1 MDYPF
6 SQQTNS
12 SVVTHIETTKDKL
25 IAGLNKAADIIT
37 STMGGAGST
46 VIITQNGKL
55 QITKD
60 GVSVARAITLPD
72 PHENIG
78 AQLLISACNQTV
90 KETGDGTSLTAL
102 LLKEMV
108 NAVSTMEEFRKLEK
122 EVKSLHEHIKKNTKK
137 ITTLEQIKQIAFTA
151 TNDVYVSEL
160 FNEIY
165 DKTSFETHI
174 ELERTEETETTISI
188 DKGYRFDEGFSHNYQ
203 MTDTHK
209 QCVKYDNPN
218 FYVSNKPMHTVTRN
232 IERAVELAIEHDI
245 PLVFI
250 AEKYSREF
258 MRFIQLQMMHKK
270 AKLLT
275 LKIPGF
281 GEQKYHELEN
291 IKAYLNNDTAN
302 SIYCTPYY
310 TLLQTDE
317 SEKCTERITQLKNL
331 SESVE
336 DPNEAR
342 SYKSMYHRLSGNI
355 ATIWV
360 GGRTKESRDEIYDRI
375 EDAVGATKT
384 AIKYGY
390 VIGMGKCFMD
400 FTLAKED
407 SSYALFT
414 DIWSSAFNKIINNSG
429 LSPVTNI
436 NKPGE
441 GMDLTTGNKINL
453 LEKGII
459 DPAHSLHTSLD
470 NALTN
475 TKLVL
480 NTKYTLYNEL

>member
-1 MDYPF
+1 M
-6 SQQTNS
+6 T
-12 SVVTHIETTKDKL
+12 THIEDTKEKL
-25 IAGLNKAADIIT
+25 IKGLNTAADIIT

-46 VIITQNGKL
+46 VIVTQNNKL

-108 NAVSTMEEFRKLEK
+108 NAVSTMEEYRELEK
-122 EVKSLHEHIKKNTKK
+122 EVSLLHEYITKNTKE
-137 ITTLEQIKQIAFTA
+137 ITTLDQIKQIAYTA
-151 TNDVYVSEL
+151 TNNDYIASL
-160 FNEIY
+160 FSEIY
-165 DKTSFETHI
+165 ENTSFNTHI
-174 ELERTEETETTISI
+174 ELERTEEPETLITI
-188 DKGYRFDEGFSHNYQ
+188 DKGYRFDEGFTHNYE

-209 QCVKYDNPN
+209 QCVQYDDPN
-218 FYVSNKPMHTVTRN
+218 FYITSKPIHTVTRD
-232 IERAVELAIEHDI
+232 IEEAVSLAIQHDI

-258 MRFIQLQMMHKK
+258 NRFIHLQIMHKK
-270 AKLLT
+270 AKLVT
-275 LKIPGF
+275 LKVPGF
-281 GEQKYHELEN
+281 GEQKHHELEN
-291 IKAYLNNDTAN
+291 IKAYLEEGGTAQ
-302 SIYCTPYY
+302 SIYCTNNY
-310 TLLQTDE
+310 TLIRSSPSKECD
-317 SEKCTERITQLKNL
+317 ERIEQLKSL

-336 DPNEAR
+336 DPLEAKM
-342 SYKSMYHRLSGNI
+342 YKSMYYKLSGNI

-360 GGRTKESRDEIYDRI
+360 GGRTREARDELYDRI

-384 AIKYGY
+384 AIQHGY
-390 VIGMGKCFMD
+390 VLGMGKCFMNFVIHNTPIY
-400 FTLAKED
+400 FT
-407 SSYALFT
+407 
-414 DIWSSAFNKIINNSG
+414 IWSSPYNQILKNAE
-429 LSPVTNI
+429 VTI
-436 NKPGE
+436 DDSKS
-441 GMDLTTGNKINL
+441 LTTIDIDKLNQGIDLHTGFRVDL
-453 LEKGII
+453 LEKGVI
-459 DPAHSLHTSLD
+459 DPAHSLHTALD